1 MNNGIL
7 IKKLVTTSHKK
18 NNLTRSQVLSNVKPA
33 MVESIVHAGCTGY
46 LGHCVH
52 TAGSTSMKN
61 FLSVGFLASGFNF
74 VHTLKR
80 IGKEFDKLEPII
92 ARAKSI
98 YKNSY
103 R

>member
-1 MNNGIL
+1 MKNGIL
-7 IKKLVTTSHKK
+7 IRKLVTTSHKK

-33 MVESIVHAGCTGY
+33 MVESLVHAGATVY
-46 LGHCVH
+46 LGNGIH
-52 TAGSTSMKN
+52 TTGSTSIKN
-61 FLSVGFLASGFNF
+61 FLSMGFLASGFNF

-98 YKNSY
+98 YKNSHK
-103 R
+103 

>member
-33 MVESIVHAGCTGY
+33 MLEGIFHAGSTGY
-46 LGHCVH
+46 LGYCVH
-52 TAGSTSMKN
+52 IADSTSLKN
-61 FLSVGFLASGFNF
+61 ILSGGFLAWGFNF
-74 VHTLKR
+74 VNTLKR

-103 R
+103 K